1 MFEYHVTFRALS
13 AAQKARRYLTEEG
26 IGAVLSRSP
35 KTMSEQGCGFVLRLS
50 AQDAMFAIGILRRRS
65 AASPPCTIP
74 NSMWPAGA
82 PSKARLQRSA
92 QRTVRSIE
100 RLT

>member
-65 AASPPCTIP
+65 AAFGR
-74 NSMWPAGA
+74 MYRVFADGRVQEV
-82 PSKARLQRSA
+82 RL
-92 QRTVRSIE
+92 
-100 RLT
+100 